1 MTSTY
6 VFGHT
11 WDPERARLGG
21 LEWALDPGTEAILD
35 AVGVDPAW
43 RCLEAGAGTG
53 TTASW
58 LLDRAA
64 HVTATDV
71 ETKFL
76 EPLAARGC
84 EVLAHDLLAD
94 PLPDGTFD
102 LAHARWLLHWLPDP
116 DAALRALAGAV
127 RPGGWVVVEEPDVA
141 GLPADVEPEVFRRV
155 VTSWLGVL
163 QGLAGVRLTL
173 GRELPRRMRAA
184 GLVDV
189 GAQART
195 PFLTGATPLATGFLR
210 LGIAKVREPM
220 LAGGAVT
227 TEDLAAVDGLLD
239 DPAFDA
245 LFLTTVAAQG
255 RRP

>member
-58 LLDRAA
+58 
-64 HVTATDV
+64 
-71 ETKFL
+71 
-76 EPLAARGC
+76 
-84 EVLAHDLLAD
+84 
-94 PLPDGTFD
+94 
-102 LAHARWLLHWLPDP
+102 
-116 DAALRALAGAV
+116 
-127 RPGGWVVVEEPDVA
+127 
-141 GLPADVEPEVFRRV
+141 VFRRV